1 MISVSNASYPTEP
14 GLDTAIS
21 HAIVRAVGEGRL
33 GETFRIHTTGP
44 VVAFGRQDRVTPGYA
59 DAVRAA
65 RQGGYLPVERLAG
78 GRAAVFHEDT
88 LAFSWAIPE
97 REPREG
103 ITSRFETISAL
114 LAASFRDLGVDA
126 AVGQLPGEYC
136 PGAYSVHIR
145 GAGKV
150 MGVGQRLVR
159 GAAHV
164 GGVIV
169 VDGGRRIADVLGSV
183 YAALSL
189 EWTPTTSGD
198 LADRVPGISLD
209 TVAAAVLRRLSDH
222 DEIAPASLPDWIVS
236 EGRDLAPSHIA
247 PAA

>member
-1 MISVSNASYPTEP
+1 MISVVNASYPTNP

-21 HAIVRAVGEGRL
+21 HAIVRGVGEGRL
-33 GETFRIHTTGP
+33 EETFRIHATGR
-44 VVAFGRQDRVTPGYA
+44 VVAFGRQDRVTPGYG
-59 DAVRAA
+59 DAVQAA
-65 RQGGYLPVERLAG
+65 RDAGYVPVERLAG

-88 LAFSWAIPE
+88 LAFSWAIPTDQ
-97 REPREG
+97 PRNG
-103 ITSRFETISAL
+103 IAARFETISSL
-114 LAASFRDLGVDA
+114 LVGAFRDLGVDA
-126 AVGQLPGEYC
+126 SVGQLPGEYC
-136 PGAYSVHIR
+136 PGAYSVHMR

-169 VDGGRRIADVLGSV
+169 VDGGKRIADVLESV

-189 EWTPTTSGD
+189 EWNPLTSGD
-198 LADRVPGISLD
+198 LADRVPDISLD
-209 TVAAAVLRRLSDH
+209 AVTAAVLHRLSDH
-222 DEIAPASLPDWIVS
+222 DELCHASLPEWIVS
-236 EGRDLAPSHIA
+236 EGRELAPSHIA